1 MLPACF
7 HGKAGRRLERTCD
20 RSDPQRTGPF
30 WHPDPRQTARLL
42 GKEGKL
48 NLIAK
53 QVAQSAHTAADAPL
67 AFFLPSAAGGGAE
80 NIFIRL
86 ATAVAARGYRVEL
99 VFAKAAGECLA
110 RIPPDIRIIDLGASR
125 PLTALPAL
133 VRYLRTARPRVLAAT
148 ITNANLVALW
158 AIGLSG
164 VPVRCLVREASTLSI
179 ELKHTSS
186 RNRFLLPHLIK
197 HTFRHAEAI
206 VTPSYG
212 AADDLAC
219 VSGLPREK
227 INVIYNPVISP
238 TLRERSCQAA
248 GHRWLDDPAVP
259 VVVGMGR
266 LTRQK
271 DFVTLIWAFA
281 RLRESRPARLVILGE
296 GEERGAL
303 LALADALGI
312 ASDIDLP
319 GFVNNPYAYLSRAS
333 LFVLSSRWEGLP
345 GVLIE
350 ALACGTRVISTD
362 CPSGPREILAEGT
375 YGELV
380 PVADP
385 ASLAEAMQRALTGK
399 FTAADPATQ
408 LTFFDTQNAVDRYL
422 ALLIGQ
428 PGD

>member
-1 MLPACF
+1 
-7 HGKAGRRLERTCD
+7 
-20 RSDPQRTGPF
+20 
-30 WHPDPRQTARLL
+30 
-42 GKEGKL
+42 
-48 NLIAK
+48 
-53 QVAQSAHTAADAPL
+53 
-67 AFFLPSAAGGGAE
+67 
-80 NIFIRL
+80 
-86 ATAVAARGYRVEL
+86 
-99 VFAKAAGECLA
+99 
-110 RIPPDIRIIDLGASR
+110 
-125 PLTALPAL
+125 
-133 VRYLRTARPRVLAAT
+133 
-148 ITNANLVALW
+148 
-158 AIGLSG
+158 
-164 VPVRCLVREASTLSI
+164 
-179 ELKHTSS
+179 
-186 RNRFLLPHLIK
+186 
-197 HTFRHAEAI
+197 
-206 VTPSYG
+206 
-212 AADDLAC
+212 
-219 VSGLPREK
+219 
-227 INVIYNPVISP
+227 
-238 TLRERSCQAA
+238 
-248 GHRWLDDPAVP
+248 
-259 VVVGMGR
+259 MGR